1 MLFPKIDPTGPKTVK
16 HCATSP
22 PRQKTTLP
30 VFCYSKITIQC
41 VLKALCKKNCVS
53 SRSVELRVLNV
64 CTWST
69 LSENQRMAMHGGVF
83 LFRNFRHQNTTPQH
97 IVNQLFS
104 SCMLFRWL
112 NSFIK
117 WKNRDA
123 MTQTSVTDIDEVE
136 YSGSYVIGHD
146 HWLSDHNVW
155 GFAVQTGTNSWW
167 HSMNNDDHSFR

>member
-1 MLFPKIDPTGPKTVK
+1 MKNYFDSNWPCLHLDGILTGITPFLRKMYALDQHCQRIREWPCLEAYFFFEIFIFTKTNF
-16 HCATSP
+16 AN
-22 PRQKTTLP
+22 
-30 VFCYSKITIQC
+30 FAI
-41 VLKALCKKNCVS
+41 LKMSHRHISDSN
-53 SRSVELRVLNV
+53 
-64 CTWST
+64 
-69 LSENQRMAMHGGVF
+69 
-83 LFRNFRHQNTTPQH
+83 RHQNTTPQH

-123 MTQTSVTDIDEVE
+123 MTQKTSVTDIDEVE

-167 HSMNNDDHSFR
+167 HSMNNDDQSSR